1 MHHLHH
7 RLQQLQQEYQKGQ
20 QKLQELDQERKA
32 LYETM
37 LRISGAMQVIREL
50 IENANGQEAPAPEAP
65 EVLPQQEE

>member
-1 MHHLHH
+1 MHLHH

-50 IENANGQEAPAPEAP
+50 IENANGQEAPSPEAP